1 MRQRKNRIDKRRK
14 IKRNMKKTMKKSD
27 LKNFKKK

>member
-27 LKNFKKK
+27 LKNLK